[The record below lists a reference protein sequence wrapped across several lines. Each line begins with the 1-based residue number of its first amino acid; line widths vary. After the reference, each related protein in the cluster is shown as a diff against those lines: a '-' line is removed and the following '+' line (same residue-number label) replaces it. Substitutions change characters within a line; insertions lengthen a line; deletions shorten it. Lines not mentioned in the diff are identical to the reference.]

1 MMTIAND
8 RSLVPTRQSESYPK
22 AKLLFDPLDQVRIVG
37 CHLFTSCRS
46 SLCKKKNRPRHQ
58 VDAAGARGESA
69 AWRNPAQSWEFQ
81 KKIKHDALS
90 WAGILPPSASRR
102 QLWAII
108 TKVAPLCP
116 QRPQLLWPGQAL
128 PSTEVRRGNRIKC
141 DRLARRPKGII
152 GEGAPWVVQTGKHP
166 SLGWSTE
173 GVT

>member
-1 MMTIAND
+1 MKAIQRPSCCSTHWTKCV
-8 RSLVPTRQSESYPK
+8 SLDVTC
-22 AKLLFDPLDQVRIVG
+22 L
-37 CHLFTSCRS
+37 H
-46 SLCKKKNRPRHQ
+46 N
-58 VDAAGARGESA
+58 AGAAYARRRTVHVIKWMLLGGKCCMEKSSSKLGIA
-69 AWRNPAQSWEFQ
+69 

-90 WAGILPPSASRR
+90 WAEILPPSASRR
-102 QLWAII
+102 QLWPII

-152 GEGAPWVVQTGKHP
+152 GEGPPPWVVQTGKHP

-173 GVT
+173 GIT